1 MRVIEGSEGKEILMR
16 KGTVRG
22 GYMFSILLVED
33 EKLELETLRDYV
45 DWKKLGASRVYTAR
59 NGRAALE
66 CLEEHDPD
74 IMITDIQLP
83 VMDGI
88 ELSKRAREEGFG
100 CKIVFL
106 TGYDNFEYM
115 KSAFQ
120 VQAVDYILKPFRVD
134 EVEAL
139 TLRIREQLEKERM
152 AERSVRFASGQVFVV
167 ACEQEEADL
176 EELSRKYLSVSAD
189 EKAFGL
195 LAVYGIADDKL
206 TGQIENLTEVRHAFY
221 MEGLILTVLHGYV
234 SFEDAA
240 GRIVTAL
247 DGKGSVVWCD
257 GRVSLADM
265 KACTQTL
272 LSYRDRMFYGE
283 PGEILC
289 VPEKAGLRS
298 GRFDRELWKQKGQKL
313 YQSIL
318 SGSGSEEV
326 AGALSEC
333 MQELRSLGREECQR
347 EAYGLYLNLYN
358 RLELDNASLM
368 GEMEKREYKPEL
380 LIWNT
385 GFFADV
391 QEALWQYVEKL
402 YVFFEKQ
409 RENPN
414 YYVTNWVRDYLE
426 KNYMRVCS
434 VEEMAEGIHLS
445 PNYLRSRFKAG
456 TGQTI
461 LEYMTDFRLQKAC
474 LFLKDKSLKVKDVS
488 LMVGYENVSYFSQIF
503 AKRYGVTPN
512 EYRKMV

>member
-1 MRVIEGSEGKEILMR
+1 
-16 KGTVRG
+16 
-22 GYMFSILLVED
+22 MFSILLVED

-59 NGRAALE
+59 NGRTALE
-66 CLEEHDPD
+66 CLEKHNPD

-83 VMDGI
+83 VMNGI

-120 VQAVDYILKPFRVD
+120 VQAIDYILKPFRVD

-139 TLRIREQLEKERM
+139 ILRIREQLEKERI
-152 AERSVRFASGQVFVV
+152 AERSVQLASGQVFVV

-189 EKAFGL
+189 EKAYGL
-195 LAVYGIADDKL
+195 LAVYGITDEKTAAR
-206 TGQIENLTEVRHAFY
+206 IESLTEVRHVFSL
-221 MEGLILTVLHGYV
+221 ESLLLTVLYSYV
-234 SFEDAA
+234 SFRDAA

-247 DGKGSVVWCD
+247 GGKCSVVWFED
-257 GRVSLADM
+257 KVSLSDM
-265 KACTQTL
+265 RTRTKML
-272 LSYRDRMFYGE
+272 LGYRDRMFYGA
-283 PGEILC
+283 PGEILE
-289 VPEKAGLRS
+289 VSGRPEPRE
-298 GRFDRELWKQKGQKL
+298 GRFDRELWNQNGQML
-313 YQSIL
+313 CQNIL
-318 SGSGSEEV
+318 GGSTV
-326 AGALSEC
+326 AAVEDVFLEC
-333 MQELRSLGREECQR
+333 MELLRSLGREECQR

-358 RLELDNASLM
+358 RLELEHTPLM
-368 GEMEKREYKPEL
+368 EEMEKRNCKPEL
-380 LIWNT
+380 QIWNT
-385 GFFADV
+385 GFFAEV
-391 QEALWQYVEKL
+391 QQALWQYIEKL
-402 YVFFEKQ
+402 CEFFERQ

-414 YYVTNWVRDYLE
+414 FYVTMWVKDYLE

-445 PNYLRSRFKAG
+445 PNYLRSLFKAG

-474 LFLKDKSLKVKDVS
+474 DLLKDKALKVKDVS
-488 LMVGYENVSYFSQIF
+488 LKVGYENVSYFSQIF
-503 AKRYGVTPN
+503 VKRYGVTPN

>member
-1 MRVIEGSEGKEILMR
+1 
-16 KGTVRG
+16 
-22 GYMFSILLVED
+22 MFSILLVED

-45 DWKKLGASRVYTAR
+45 DWKRLGASRVFTAR
-59 NGRAALE
+59 NGRTALE

-83 VMDGI
+83 VMNGI

-152 AERSVRFASGQVFVV
+152 AERSVELASGQVFAMV
-167 ACEQEEADL
+167 CEQDGLDL
-176 EELSRKYLSVSAD
+176 EELSRKYLAVSAD

-195 LAVYGIADDKL
+195 LAVYGIAEEKA
-206 TGQIENLTEVRHAFY
+206 TARIENLTEVRHAFY
-221 MEGLILTVLHGYV
+221 MEGLIVAVLHGYV
-234 SFEDAA
+234 SLGDAA
-240 GRIVTAL
+240 GRIAAAL
-247 DGKGSVVWCD
+247 DGKGSVAWFED
-257 GRVSLADM
+257 KVSIADM
-265 KACTQTL
+265 KECADL
-272 LSYRDRMFYGE
+272 LLGYRDRMFYGK
-283 PGEILC
+283 PGERLC
-289 VPEKAGLRS
+289 IAGKAEERA
-298 GRFDRELWKQKGQKL
+298 GRFDRELWNQQGQKL
-313 YQSIL
+313 CQNIL
-318 SGSGSEEV
+318 GGGILEPVEE
-326 AGALSEC
+326 AFTAC
-333 MQELRSLGREECQR
+333 MEELRVLSKEECQR

-358 RLELDNASLM
+358 RLELDNTALM
-368 GEMEKREYKPEL
+368 EEMEKRECKPEL
-380 LIWNT
+380 QIWNT
-385 GFFADV
+385 GFFAEV
-391 QEALWQYVEKL
+391 KEALRQYIKEL
-402 YVFFEKQ
+402 CSFFERQ
-409 RENPN
+409 RETPN
-414 YYVTNWVRDYLE
+414 YYVTTWVKDYLE

-445 PNYLRSRFKAG
+445 PNYLRSLFKAG

-474 LFLKDKSLKVKDVS
+474 ALLRDKSLKVKDVS

-503 AKRYGVTPN
+503 VKRYGVTPN